1 MTPRKVKYARLHTA
15 PHFPYVGNMEIMFPP
30 NGKTLDGLVMLDT
43 GTVLDISFVF
53 KGSRVE
59 LRIPHAN
66 VQCMQLEPE
75 EAPKTKK

>member
-1 MTPRKVKYARLHTA
+1 MISRKVKYARLHTA

-30 NGKTLDGLVMLDT
+30 NGKTLEELEMVDT

-59 LRIPHAN
+59 LRVPHAN
-66 VQCMQLEPE
+66 VQCMQLEPA
-75 EAPKTKK
+75 EAPKSKK